1 MNKAPFPVYH
11 SAMSAGDRQRERQQQ
26 RQRQA
31 DRLLADVLRAT
42 ESQRLANRV
51 WLTWPL
57 AKTVLSAIAWFLTD
71 RIVHPSGYS
80 LLSLCVVKAFRR
92 YEQRLEQ
99 LGSNEDIRVL
109 VAFLTGAFEAL
120 PALVEV
126 QVRDGIHDW
135 DPLQGQPLGEWLEVH
150 PNAQFDLVEPQGE
163 AADRNPEALRLL
175 WLGQLLPADDLGAI
189 SSHLAHICSGNVA
202 EH

>member
-1 MNKAPFPVYH
+1 MNIVPFPVYH
-11 SAMSAGDRQRERQQQ
+11 SGMASSDRQRERQQQ
-26 RQRQA
+26 RARQA
-31 DRLLADVLRAT
+31 ERLLGDVLRAT
-42 ESQRLANRV
+42 ESQRLANSV

-57 AKTVLSAIAWFLTD
+57 AKTVLSAVAWFLTD
-71 RIVHPSGYS
+71 KIVHPSGYS

-92 YEQRLEQ
+92 YEQRRAQ
-99 LGSNEDIRVL
+99 LGTADDIRVL

-120 PALVEV
+120 PAVIEV

-150 PNAQFDLVEPQGE
+150 PNATFELVEPTGE

-189 SSHLAHICSGNVA
+189 SSHLSSICSGHIA
-202 EH
+202 ER